1 LTKLKKKKK
10 IIKQNLISMEKKY
23 KIQIDALSTRI
34 KNAENDRKDFEN
46 KVKAKEKVAIQQQNA
61 NLLGN

>member
-1 LTKLKKKKK
+1 
-10 IIKQNLISMEKKY
+10 MEKKY

>member
-1 LTKLKKKKK
+1 MTKLKKKKK